1 MQDFVTSWL
10 VTESP
15 NINLNTNIC
24 VFNNQSKCILSDQDS
39 CQKLLN
45 IADFGLCHNL
55 VDPMPYFMACKDNMC
70 SGESYCNSFEAYSRK
85 CQQMGIC
92 LTWRSSEICPYICPS
107 RKYIF
112 FIIQIKYYHLNY
124 CLFFRLSISTL

>member
-1 MQDFVTSWL
+1 M

-24 VFNNQSKCILSDQDS
+24 VFNNQSKCISPDQDL

-70 SGESYCNSFEAYSRK
+70 SGGSYCNSFEAYSRK
-85 CQQMGIC
+85 CQQMGVC
-92 LTWRSSEICPYICPS
+92 LTWRSSKICPYICPS
-107 RKYIF
+107 RKYF
-112 FIIQIKYYHLNY
+112 LFYYPN
-124 CLFFRLSISTL
+124 